1 MSGDQSKDS
10 NAITQTEVNDQ
21 VELDVN
27 GEPVRGPVDY
37 KSYSKVVGVN
47 KKLQSQVKDIQQK
60 LEAFEQKERE
70 LEEKRLSEQ
79 GEYKKLLELERKKRL
94 EEEQKRTQYQKDLLD
109 AHKLNAIKERLPG
122 KITRPEYYSFID
134 TDKIAIDPETG
145 IIDEASIIEAVN
157 QFVETHGRLL
167 ERQGSPG
174 LPQNAA
180 KDGTS
185 INFDQWKNLPLK
197 EKKARMKDV
206 FNNYNRSK

>member
-1 MSGDQSKDS
+1 MSVDQSNVS
-10 NAITQTEVNDQ
+10 NANTQEVNDNI
-21 VELDVN
+21 ELDVN

-37 KSYSKVVGVN
+37 KSYSRVVGTN

-79 GEYKKLLELERKKRL
+79 GEFKKLLELERKKRL
-94 EEEQKRTQYQKDLLD
+94 EEEGKRAQYQKDLLD
-109 AHKLNAIKERLPG
+109 AHKLNAVKEKLPG
-122 KITRPEYYSFID
+122 KIKRNEYYGFID
-134 TDKIAIDPETG
+134 VDKIAIDPETG
-145 IIDEASIIEAVN
+145 VIDESSIAEVVN
-157 QFVETHGRLL
+157 SFVEQHGSLI
-167 ERQGSPG
+167 ERQGSAG

-180 KDGTS
+180 KDGGS
-185 INFDQWKNLPLK
+185 ISYEQWKELPLK